1 MQVVQVKRVKTAGG
15 FTYVPNSSVL
25 QTVTLSE
32 SLRPAA
38 GRLPPPIITQSH
50 SGRTLRNINTIS
62 LRKLSTFQHS
72 GYYIQSLLHFM
83 RHTYVSITKTNSST
97 GDTAQA
103 DADFIRHL
111 AIKIL

>member
-62 LRKLSTFQHS
+62 LRKLSTFQHFNILGITS
-72 GYYIQSLLHFM
+72 NHFM
-83 RHTYVSITKTNSST
+83 WRLFPS
-97 GDTAQA
+97 Q
-103 DADFIRHL
+103 R
-111 AIKIL
+111 